1 MARQEYKADQS
12 IHSMNTRQLRQY
24 INDKANEAQ
33 ERLNSVEVDDTSRA
47 FRDALSEITN
57 KSGTK
62 VRKSTSNMNKEEMR
76 MFAYALREFNAIDT
90 ESGYAK
96 SEERK
101 KNEKR
106 YREFVRARIKED
118 SKSHWAK
125 YKLDSGR
132 ISMKGY
138 EDYLNYISFLR
149 TMKDI
154 REKYGYESLKL
165 YYDKTTKGDYQGKR
179 VKDIEKILYDLYEE
193 GGKAG
198 WDKEKLNKEF
208 KSRMEQLN
216 NNVKEDQE
224 FTERINTAQ
233 KTAQKI
239 VGNRKASKP
248 KSAKEIRTKQGGKM
262 REHGR
267 VRR

>member
-1 MARQEYKADQS
+1 MARQTYKADQS

-24 INDKANEAQ
+24 IADKAKEAQ
-33 ERLNSVEVDDTSRA
+33 ERLNSVDVEDTSRA
-47 FRDALSEITN
+47 FRDALSDITN

-90 ESGYAK
+90 ESGYHK
-96 SEERK
+96 SQERK
-101 KNEKR
+101 ANEKR
-106 YREFVRARIKED
+106 YKSFVKNQIAKNPD
-118 SKSHWAK
+118 SPWAK
-125 YKLDSGR
+125 YKTEKGN

-138 EDYLNYISFLR
+138 KEYLDYISFLR

-154 REKYGYESLKL
+154 REQYGYESLKI
-165 YYDKTTKGDYQGKR
+165 YYQNTKNGDYAEKR
-179 VKDIEKILYDLYEE
+179 TKDIEVILYDIYEE
-193 GGKAG
+193 GKGKG
-198 WDKEKLNKEF
+198 WDKEDLNREFRKRMAKLNEEHQADIDFANK
-208 KSRMEQLN
+208 
-216 NNVKEDQE
+216 
-224 FTERINTAQ
+224 Q

-248 KSAKEIRTKQGGKM
+248 KSAKEIRTKQGRKM